1 MDQSAP
7 TLRTPPHAAFAN
19 GTARQAYKRPSRIA
33 VAAKEAVSVGSERVS
48 IWANARF
55 CPV

>member
-7 TLRTPPHAAFAN
+7 TLRTPP
-19 GTARQAYKRPSRIA
+19 RA
-33 VAAKEAVSVGSERVS
+33 VALLLPSDMQGSEPNCRCCEGSSERVS

-55 CPV
+55 CQLN